1 MLCVDRT
8 EGELILC
15 EDKDGRRVALRKEQ
29 CEGAPAEGDVL
40 VKRGGLYRVSRR
52 LTEKRRRELNALRD
66 RLLNKK

>member
-15 EDKDGRRVALRKEQ
+15 EDKDGRRVVLRKEQ
-29 CEGAPAEGDVL
+29 CEGTPAEGDVL

-52 LTEKRRRELNALRD
+52 LTEKRRGELNALRD